1 MKIKRNILLNPGPAT
16 TTDSV
21 KLSQIVPDICPRE
34 KEFEDVMLNVRKK
47 LLEIVSASEEK
58 YTAVLFGGSGTIC
71 IDVIINSLVP
81 KDKKILIINNGSYS
95 QRAVEVC
102 KYYDLN
108 YAELRYEQNALPVI
122 FDIENELKSGSFR
135 VVYAT
140 HHETGTGLL
149 NPISEI
155 GELCKKYGVIF
166 AVDTTSS
173 YAMIPIDIEKDNI
186 DFLMSSSQKGIMAM
200 SGLAFIIGNKKMIE
214 ESKENPT
221 RSYYCNLYRQYEY
234 FKKYNQMNFTPPVQ
248 TIYSVNQAL
257 MELFEE
263 GLNNKYKRH
272 KESFKLLRD
281 ELRLMGFKFYIS
293 DDMSSEL
300 LLSILYP
307 NDPNWSFTSIH
318 DYCYA
323 RGYTIYPGKI
333 GDVFSFRLSVF
344 GAINYDDIKN
354 FLTVF
359 SEALN
364 KVGIKYPIQYKEIV

>member
-1 MKIKRNILLNPGPAT
+1 
-16 TTDSV
+16 
-21 KLSQIVPDICPRE
+21 
-34 KEFEDVMLNVRKK
+34 
-47 LLEIVSASEEK
+47 
-58 YTAVLFGGSGTIC
+58 
-71 IDVIINSLVP
+71 
-81 KDKKILIINNGSYS
+81 
-95 QRAVEVC
+95 
-102 KYYDLN
+102 
-108 YAELRYEQNALPVI
+108 
-122 FDIENELKSGSFR
+122 
-135 VVYAT
+135 
-140 HHETGTGLL
+140 
-149 NPISEI
+149 
-155 GELCKKYGVIF
+155 
-166 AVDTTSS
+166 
-173 YAMIPIDIEKDNI
+173 
-186 DFLMSSSQKGIMAM
+186 
-200 SGLAFIIGNKKMIE
+200 
-214 ESKENPT
+214 
-221 RSYYCNLYRQYEY
+221 
-234 FKKYNQMNFTPPVQ
+234 MNFTPPVQ